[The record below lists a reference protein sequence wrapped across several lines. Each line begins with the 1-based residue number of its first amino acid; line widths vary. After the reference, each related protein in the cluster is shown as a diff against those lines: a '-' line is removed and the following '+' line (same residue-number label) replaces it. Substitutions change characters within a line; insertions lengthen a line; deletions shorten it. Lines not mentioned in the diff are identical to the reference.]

1 MQSDFLMSC
10 YSVLG
15 ENPPKDLIETSE
27 HWQNLQI
34 WERLL
39 GLTDRP
45 ISDTPDRF
53 SNRILSSNFKA
64 WISSLENTV
73 TSRAAT
79 FFDEVD
85 KDAIVPP
92 RPVNWA

>member
-1 MQSDFLMSC
+1 MR
-10 YSVLG
+10 G
-15 ENPPKDLIETSE
+15 ECPPKDLVETAE

-53 SNRILSSNFKA
+53 STRILSSNFED
-64 WISSLENTV
+64 WVLSMENTV
-73 TSRAAT
+73 MSAASEL
-79 FFDEVD
+79 F
-85 KDAIVPP
+85 KDVNDSEITPP
-92 RPVNWA
+92 SPVKWA